1 MSVPAADLF
10 SEKFGAMGNV
20 VAEGVWNQLGRPELD
35 RLTLLIRE
43 SVQNSWDARLG
54 ATIRFK
60 IDAFSLTPAQ
70 LRAYGQFFENQPP
83 ADAYTASSTLG
94 EPIHSLA
101 AWLGAPGPRMLVIS
115 DRDTRGLDG
124 PTRAD
129 DTATDG
135 DKRNFVDFLRNVGQ
149 PPDAGR
155 RHTGGTFGYGKAALY
170 LASETRTILVHTRC
184 IHGGKLESRLTAAS
198 LSHNYAHE
206 RSRYTGRHWWGVLTD
221 GSVIEPFVGAAA
233 DETAAALGL
242 PPFDG
247 DESGTSI
254 GITAPAFDDGEL
266 YEVGKI
272 CLRHLW
278 PKLKA
283 PNQERPPISLSA
295 KISGVGVPMP
305 DPAKTPPYDA
315 YWRAYCALHEKQ
327 HADIKYKSET
337 VGRLCLERAL
347 MLTAPERTSTTPVHE
362 QRPQH
367 IALLRSPELVVKYL
381 DAGRG
386 LGNDKVGFVGVFK
399 ADEGF
404 DDSFARSEP
413 PTHDDWQPSSVSDKR
428 ARGIVNTA
436 LKRIREHSQ
445 RFAEQNSPRVTGA
458 EGSPLALLAREFAVL
473 APGVRLGGTNERERP
488 ISSQPSSG
496 RRERKPR
503 PQVHMAAEQNSTVE
517 EVEGVVYAVFL
528 VDITH
533 ASGSETTN
541 VTAQVYSVLSGGALE
556 TDSPFG
562 KPPLRIGWW
571 ESPRGARVDGN
582 PLRIGPRQ
590 QGCWKLFVPI
600 EDNVAVAV
608 EIDAQPEQAS

>member
-1 MSVPAADLF
+1 MTVPAADLF

-43 SVQNSWDARLG
+43 SVQNSWDARLN
-54 ATIRFK
+54 ASIRFK
-60 IDAFSLTPAQ
+60 IDAFSLTAGQ
-70 LRAYGQFFENQPP
+70 LRAYGQFFENRPP
-83 ADAYTASSTLG
+83 SDAYTSTNKLA
-94 EPIHSLA
+94 EPIQSLT

-129 DTATDG
+129 DAATDG
-135 DKRNFVDFLRNVGQ
+135 AKRNFVDFLRNVGQ
-149 PPDAGR
+149 PPAAGR
-155 RHTGGTFGYGKAALY
+155 GHTGGTFGYGKAALY

-184 IHGGKLESRLTAAS
+184 RHRGKLESRLTAAS
-198 LSHNYAHE
+198 LSHNYAQG
-206 RSRYTGRHWWGVLTD
+206 RSRYTGRHWWGVATESD
-221 GSVIEPFVGAAA
+221 VIEPYVGTPA
-233 DETAAALGL
+233 DEIAAALGL
-242 PPFDG
+242 PPFVG
-247 DESGTSI
+247 DETGTSI

-283 PNQERPPISLSA
+283 PNRGRPPISLSA
-295 KISGVGVPMP
+295 KISGVSVPMP

-315 YWRAYCALHEKQ
+315 YWRAYCALHEKR
-327 HADIKYKSET
+327 HTDIKYYADT
-337 VGRLCLERAL
+337 VGRLSLERAL
-347 MLTAPERTSTTPVHE
+347 MLAAPKRTSTAPEHE

-367 IALLRSPELVVKYL
+367 VALLRTPELVVKYL

-386 LGNDKVGFVGVFK
+386 LGNDQVGFAGVFK
-399 ADEGF
+399 ADEDF

-413 PTHDDWQPSSVSDKR
+413 PTHDDWQASSVSDKR

-436 LKRIREHSQ
+436 LKRIREHS
-445 RFAEQNSPRVTGA
+445 REFASLNSPRVTGA
-458 EGSPLALLAREFAVL
+458 EGSPLALLAREFSVL
-473 APGVRLGGTNERERP
+473 APGLRVAGTNDRER
-488 ISSQPSSG
+488 SSSSEQSGG

-503 PQVHMAAEQNSTVE
+503 PQVRMEAEQNSTVE

-528 VDITH
+528 VDVTH
-533 ASGSETTN
+533 ASGSDTTN
-541 VTAQVYSVLSGGALE
+541 VTAQVYSVLSGGARE
-556 TDSPFG
+556 TESPFG
-562 KPPLRIGWW
+562 KPAPRIGWW

-582 PLRIGPRQ
+582 PLRVGPRQ
-590 QGCWKLFVPI
+590 QGRWKLFVPI

-608 EIDAQPEQAS
+608 EIDAIPEQSP